1 MAYDNVAKPNH
12 MAITLQSAPPL
23 GTNPD
28 RTASTIRVKYQY
40 LDLKYNDS

>member
-28 RTASTIRVKYQY
+28 RTASTIKGKISVLRFEVQ
-40 LDLKYNDS
+40 